1 MRVCLRWYTL
11 PEKQQRE
18 LKIIIAR
25 YNQKLSDEILVT
37 RKRGDTQ
44 NKLFRAFQ
52 EAFPRSFL
60 KSFKTKLV
68 HVLWGLCRGFKTAL
82 FYQTLKQRMAKICGF
97 NKGKENPKFLSS
109 KNCPN

>member
-44 NKLFRAFQ
+44 NLGIYR
-52 EAFPRSFL
+52 
-60 KSFKTKLV
+60 
-68 HVLWGLCRGFKTAL
+68 
-82 FYQTLKQRMAKICGF
+82 
-97 NKGKENPKFLSS
+97 
-109 KNCPN
+109 